1 MSDAI
6 MTATDL
12 ERMLKRMGWSRR
24 RAAIELGITQ
34 DRLRRY
40 LRREV
45 PIPRL
50 VELACM
56 TLVSG
61 EPDKWNWRYW

>member
-1 MSDAI
+1 
-6 MTATDL
+6 MTAADL

-24 RAAIELGITQ
+24 QAAIHLGITQ

-45 PIPRL
+45 SIPRL

-56 TLVSG
+56 TLASG
-61 EPDKWNWRYW
+61 DDIGDWDWR